1 MSSVRVTPEAQARE
15 TRERDMAE
23 QNYSNGAGSAAE
35 GGAGPTA
42 ADLRDRVAAAA
53 AAAAEAQKNRAAD
66 GLGGMADA
74 ARQASDQLR
83 GSSAFVA
90 SWVNAVGDHLH
101 TLADGLREKDS
112 AELIDDV
119 TAFAR
124 RRPALF
130 LGGAFLLGVGV
141 AQVLKA
147 GGGPGLSLPASGTSA
162 DYNTRQRRSAGF
174 TAGETS
180 AADSTAF

>member
-1 MSSVRVTPEAQARE
+1 
-15 TRERDMAE
+15 MAE
-23 QNYSNGAGSAAE
+23 QNDTNGSDRATDSGAAPT
-35 GGAGPTA
+35 GAN
-42 ADLRDRVAAAA
+42 LRDRVAAAA

-66 GLGGMADA
+66 GLGGMGDA

-90 SWVNAVGDHLH
+90 SWVSAVGDHLQ
-101 TLADGLREKDS
+101 TMAEGLREKEPG
-112 AELIDDV
+112 ELIDDV

-147 GGGPGLSLPASGTSA
+147 GGGPGLSLPASGSRTGFDA
-162 DYNTRQRRSAGF
+162 YQRRAAGF
-174 TAGETS
+174 ETGATS